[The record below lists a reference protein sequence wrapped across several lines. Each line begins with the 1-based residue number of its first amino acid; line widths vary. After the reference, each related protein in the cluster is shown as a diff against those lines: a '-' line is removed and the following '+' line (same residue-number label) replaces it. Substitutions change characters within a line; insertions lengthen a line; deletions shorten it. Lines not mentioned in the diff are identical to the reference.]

1 MEAIRRMSR
10 TTLTVLTGIYIAIA
24 LSFGYWL
31 TTDDSDKEYLA
42 WVIVT
47 VVGTIIAGLL
57 LMRFVPATE
66 SDPDTDNKPAKR
78 GLVLGIA
85 SVVTLVGFWTGLP
98 IVLGVPALVLG
109 SEGRAR
115 AATQGHGSEATAAV
129 VLSAAALVLCLV
141 ASIVG

>member
-10 TTLTVLTGIYIAIA
+10 TTLTVLTGIYIAIT

-31 TTDDSDKEYLA
+31 TTDDDKEYLA
-42 WVIVT
+42 WAIVT

-66 SDPDTDNKPAKR
+66 SEPDTDNKPAKR
-78 GLVLGIA
+78 GLVLGLA

-109 SEGRAR
+109 AEGQAR
-115 AATQGHGSEATAAV
+115 SATQGHGSEATAAV
-129 VLSAAALVLCLV
+129 VLSVAALVLCLV

>member
-31 TTDDSDKEYLA
+31 TTDDDKEYLA
-42 WVIVT
+42 WVVVT
-47 VVGTIIAGLL
+47 LVGTIIAGLL
-57 LMRFVPATE
+57 LMRFVPSTE
-66 SDPDTDNKPAKR
+66 SESSDDNKPSR
-78 GLVLGIA
+78 SGLVLGVL
-85 SVVTLVGFWTGLP
+85 SVLLLPGFWTGLP

-109 SEGRAR
+109 AEGQAR
-115 AATQGHGSEATAAV
+115 SATQGHGSEATAAV
-129 VLSAAALVLCLV
+129 VLSVAALVLTLV